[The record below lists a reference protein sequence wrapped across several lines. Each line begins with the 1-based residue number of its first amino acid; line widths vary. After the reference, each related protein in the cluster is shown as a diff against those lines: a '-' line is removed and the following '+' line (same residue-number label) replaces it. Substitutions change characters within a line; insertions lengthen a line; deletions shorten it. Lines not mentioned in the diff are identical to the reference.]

1 MTDAMPNPQSGTD
14 LLLPLLS
21 RVSALSP
28 KSEGITAEWKT
39 RWKAGKEGWQNM
51 KNEDQKLRDALVT
64 PLVEATR
71 RVEANLG
78 SAHDGGQDRQ
88 PNSPSPKGDVRKGR
102 NPRGV
107 YEKSPGVWYIRYVD
121 AQGRYRREK
130 AGTKGTATELYRK
143 RKVEA
148 LQGKKLPEKLRR
160 ATVTFAD
167 ISRDA
172 LAYSKA
178 HRRTYGDDVARMER
192 ILSWFRHR
200 AADSVTA
207 QDIERH
213 FEECIEQE
221 KWAASTVNHYRSL
234 LSLTYRL
241 AIRNG
246 KALTNPARATRHRR
260 EDNSRVRYL
269 TPEEDVKL
277 RKAIAEE
284 WAQHM
289 PELDLAL
296 HTGLRLSE
304 MYGLEWQDIDLAR
317 RLLVVRRGKNGEA
330 RYARLNSV
338 AAKALE
344 DMLKRSDGT
353 GPVIR
358 NLAGEPLGGPR
369 YWFEKAIKKAE
380 LVDFHWHDLRHTF
393 GSRLT
398 MAGVGLRAVQDALGH
413 KSVAMTVRYSHLA
426 PDFLQ
431 DVVDKLV
438 PKPAGAA
445 QDGRTDTTTDTGA
458 IPQISE
464 QVNHVH

>member
-1 MTDAMPNPQSGTD
+1 
-14 LLLPLLS
+14 
-21 RVSALSP
+21 
-28 KSEGITAEWKT
+28 
-39 RWKAGKEGWQNM
+39 
-51 KNEDQKLRDALVT
+51 
-64 PLVEATR
+64 
-71 RVEANLG
+71 
-78 SAHDGGQDRQ
+78 
-88 PNSPSPKGDVRKGR
+88 
-102 NPRGV
+102 V
-107 YEKSPGVWYIRYVD
+107 YEREPGIWYIRYVD
-121 AQGRYRREK
+121 GQGRYRREK
-130 AGTKGTATELYRK
+130 AGTKGSAIDLYRK
-143 RKVEA
+143 RKTEA
-148 LQGKKLPEKLRR
+148 LMGKKLPEKLRR

-167 ISRDA
+167 ISRDV

-178 HRRTYGDDVARMER
+178 HKRTYGDDVARMER
-192 ILSWFRHR
+192 ILNWFRDR
-200 AADSVTA
+200 SADSVTA
-207 QDIERH
+207 QEIERH
-213 FEECIEQE
+213 FEECIEEE

-246 KALTNPARATRHRR
+246 KALSNPARATRHRR

-277 RKAIAEE
+277 RKVIAEE

-330 RYARLNSV
+330 RYARLNTV

-344 DMLKRSDGT
+344 DLRKRGDGT

-358 NLAGEPLGGPR
+358 NLAGEPLAGPR
-369 YWFEKAIKKAE
+369 YWFEKAITTAE
-380 LVDFHWHDLRHTF
+380 LGDFHWHDLRHTF
-393 GSRLT
+393 ASRLT

-438 PKPAGAA
+438 PKTAEAA

-458 IPQISE
+458 IPQITE
-464 QVNHVH
+464 QVAHVH